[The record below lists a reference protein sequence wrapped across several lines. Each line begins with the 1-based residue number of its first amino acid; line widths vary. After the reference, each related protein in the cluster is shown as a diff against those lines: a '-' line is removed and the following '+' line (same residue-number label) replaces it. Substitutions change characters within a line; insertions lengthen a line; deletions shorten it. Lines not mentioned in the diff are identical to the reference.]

1 MIYYVEYLKD
11 VLGNNYLGLKIQ
23 DEIVQPFLN
32 ELQDSI
38 GEDDFKQ
45 FTDLQKS
52 RDLGKYH
59 LTVINVGE
67 YNRLS
72 KEIGI
77 DKFVNSLDYIFSYE
91 IDDLKMKGI
100 GTAERS
106 GNRSFFIVCQSDKLN
121 AVRKRYGLPDFDFH
135 ITIGFK
141 FKDVHG
147 VRKNEIFEKES
158 KFIKLLR
165 NHFYNNDNWNFIKNL
180 DNYDLS
186 KDSEIIPI
194 KITNSIMKVRCESYY
209 LDISYLEDG
218 EKFRVVSKYPV
229 VEDLPRLSETE
240 IAKILNKK

>member
-23 DEIVQPFLN
+23 NEIVQPFLN

-147 VRKNEIFEKES
+147 V
-158 KFIKLLR
+158 
-165 NHFYNNDNWNFIKNL
+165 NF
-180 DNYDLS
+180 
-186 KDSEIIPI
+186 
-194 KITNSIMKVRCESYY
+194 
-209 LDISYLEDG
+209 
-218 EKFRVVSKYPV
+218 
-229 VEDLPRLSETE
+229 
-240 IAKILNKK
+240 